1 MTPAIINP
9 PRVRGACPGALVPM
23 EVADG
28 LLVRLRIPGGR
39 LTGPMTAAICD
50 LAERHGNG
58 LVDLS
63 QRANLQLRGV
73 RPETL
78 SPLTDALRALGLV
91 NGDPTAERVRNVLCS
106 PTCGLDPAC
115 APVRPLAVALDTALS
130 NSPDLWTAL
139 PAKFSFVLN
148 GGGQAPLAD
157 AVGDIRFDAL
167 PDTALF
173 RVAVGGDQA
182 SATPLGVCAA
192 DVVVDT
198 ALALSRAYL
207 RLSASRYRR
216 LAALVAAEGAAGLAA
231 HLSLAP
237 LSVDASLPSLHLN
250 QVLGAQAGWVG
261 LAFPFGGLSVQR
273 LAQIAHMTPVLRLT
287 PWRALLLE
295 GNFSGDPVDIFQP
308 LGFILA
314 PDDPRLALSAC
325 SGRGACDS
333 GLTDARRDALA
344 LAQVAPR
351 LLARGHIHVS
361 ACTKG
366 CAHPA
371 PALVTLTAR
380 DSQAGNPVYDI
391 GLLAAAGGTAQWRG
405 VTPARATSLVAALE
419 AVYTDRRRQD
429 EDPTAFVTRLGGP
442 AELAAQVEAHA
453 A

>member
-1 MTPAIINP
+1 MTAAAINP

-23 EVADG
+23 AVADG

-39 LTGPMTAAICD
+39 LPGPTAASICG

-63 QRANLQLRGV
+63 QRANLQIRGV
-73 RPETL
+73 TEASLPA
-78 SPLTDALRALGLV
+78 LTDALRDLGLV
-91 NGDPTAERVRNVLCS
+91 NGDPAAERIRNVLCS

-115 APVRPLAVALDTALS
+115 APVRPLALALDAALAD
-130 NSPDLWTAL
+130 SPDLWASL

-167 PDTALF
+167 PGTELF

-182 SATPLGVCAA
+182 GATPLGACAA
-192 DVVVDT
+192 DAVVDT
-198 ALALSRAYL
+198 AVTLARAFLSH
-207 RLSASRYRR
+207 SAGRHRR
-216 LAALVAAEGAAGLAA
+216 LASLVAAEGAAGLAA
-231 HLSLAP
+231 HISPAP
-237 LSVDASLPSLHLN
+237 VPIDIGLPGLHLD
-250 QVLGAQAGWVG
+250 QVLGAHARWTG
-261 LAFPFGGLSVQR
+261 LAFPFGGLGVEW
-273 LAQIAHMTPVLRLT
+273 LALIANKTPALRLT

-295 GNFSGDPVDIFQP
+295 GNGGDDPVDVFQP

-314 PDDPRLALSAC
+314 PEDPRLALSAC

-361 ACTKG
+361 ACAKG

-380 DSQAGNPVYDI
+380 EDQAYDV
-391 GLLAAAGGTAQWRG
+391 GLLAAAGGATQWRG

-419 AVYTDRRRQD
+419 AVYTHRMRVD
-429 EDPTAFVTRLGGP
+429 EDPAAFITRLGGP
-442 AELAAQVEAHA
+442 AELAALVEATVVA
-453 A
+453 